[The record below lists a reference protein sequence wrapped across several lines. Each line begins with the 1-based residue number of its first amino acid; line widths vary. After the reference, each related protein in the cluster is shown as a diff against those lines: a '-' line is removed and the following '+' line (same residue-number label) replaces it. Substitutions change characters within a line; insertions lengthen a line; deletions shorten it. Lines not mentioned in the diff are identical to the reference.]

1 MQKQREAEEAAQSTD
16 TAESEPEAEVPEV
29 MEERA
34 QDSEEEEERAQKEA
48 QRELRDGLKNISFAD
63 EVQVHEEG
71 VGGEPFKSVF
81 ADVSFAEAS
90 RGQWFTMRNC
100 WCIH

>member
-1 MQKQREAEEAAQSTD
+1 
-16 TAESEPEAEVPEV
+16 

-34 QDSEEEEERAQKEA
+34 QDSEEEEEIAQKEG
-48 QRELRDGLKNISFAD
+48 QRKLRDGLKNISFAD
-63 EVQVHEEG
+63 EVQVHEDG

-90 RGQWFTMRNC
+90 RGKSFRLSFFLTTMQQFSV
-100 WCIH
+100 IK